1 MKKILPLC
9 ILLIMTVQTL
19 PGQTSVH
26 GRVCVHPDGR
36 FLMYEDGTPFFWLGD
51 TAWQMFHR
59 LTVEESKIYLTDRAM
74 KGFTVIQ
81 AVCLAEHGGL
91 SSPNA
96 EGEMAFTDTAFTVPN
111 DRYFDHILRVV
122 DMADSLGLVMGIL
135 PTWGDK
141 FNLKWGPG
149 PEIFDTEEKAYSY
162 GLYVGN
168 KFKDRDNIVWILGGD
183 RPADSREHIIRAMAK
198 GIAVG
203 LCGKED
209 YSSCLMTYHPWGGT
223 SCSKWFTD
231 EPWLDFYMHPIGHPY
246 DVPLWDRIGKD
257 YHETKPVKPVLDG
270 EPLYDEH
277 AIDFKIEN
285 GVSTDYHTRRFFYH
299 EVFSGACGHTF
310 GSTGVWQCYNPAKFR
325 KIEDVPTTPWRE
337 SLGRIASYQMGYG
350 KELIMSRPFFSRIPD
365 QSFIHKEYDHLDRI
379 TATRDTARTYA
390 FVYTESGKP
399 VEIDLTAI
407 GRGPEVTVW
416 WFDVRSGRAIP
427 LGNHPR
433 KSHAGFA
440 PPTSGRGNDWVLV
453 VDAPEA
459 GYGIPGAGPAA
470 CLPFE
475 RDR

>member
-111 DRYFDHILRVV
+111 DRYFDHILRVA

-168 KFKDRDNIVWILGGD
+168 KFKDRDNSYIDKMSVEGVI
-183 RPADSREHIIRAMAK
+183 ADSKLEIFPFVLKIDRYTLAMSGIQNLDSSFKYHISVIESPLIFRL
-198 GIAVG
+198 GID
-203 LCGKED
+203 L
-209 YSSCLMTYHPWGGT
+209 WG
-223 SCSKWFTD
+223 
-231 EPWLDFYMHPIGHPY
+231 DFNNMKFK
-246 DVPLWDRIGKD
+246 IGKPK
-257 YHETKPVKPVLDG
+257 YK
-270 EPLYDEH
+270 
-277 AIDFKIEN
+277 
-285 GVSTDYHTRRFFYH
+285 STNVP
-299 EVFSGACGHTF
+299 VFSAAVDKAKLNLAESIRNIF
-310 GSTGVWQCYNPAKFR
+310 QKGVDEAVRENRRQQEINDYKKNIDYVQAVDQQLDTLSS
-325 KIEDVPTTPWRE
+325 EEQE
-337 SLGRIASYQMGYG
+337 SLDM
-350 KELIMSRPFFSRIPD
+350 E
-365 QSFIHKEYDHLDRI
+365 
-379 TATRDTARTYA
+379 
-390 FVYTESGKP
+390 
-399 VEIDLTAI
+399 
-407 GRGPEVTVW
+407 
-416 WFDVRSGRAIP
+416 
-427 LGNHPR
+427 
-433 KSHAGFA
+433 
-440 PPTSGRGNDWVLV
+440 
-453 VDAPEA
+453 
-459 GYGIPGAGPAA
+459 
-470 CLPFE
+470 
-475 RDR
+475 